1 MHCEVGSVRSISK
14 ESRLQYLA
22 RVVAWRWQSGAASME
37 FPRVVLVL
45 LLGGHTPRVG
55 EPLVAPRCSGVHGE
69 QENLVPRCATETLQ
83 TKRIESQG
91 SRLSIR
97 TGSSE
102 RRLHQRGCQK
112 KDEAASVRNNV
123 HVYFVLDVDKK
134 TTWNRRAQECLP
146 EGHLGETCTRRSTA
160 RHAACTPCICR
171 SLHRSFAF
179 LGRSLWK
186 RSRYRKRTNPMT

>member
-1 MHCEVGSVRSISK
+1 
-14 ESRLQYLA
+14 
-22 RVVAWRWQSGAASME
+22 ME

-55 EPLVAPRCSGVHGE
+55 EPLVAPLCSGVHGE

-83 TKRIESQG
+83 TKRIESHC
-91 SRLSIR
+91 SRLLIR

-102 RRLHQRGCQK
+102 RRLQRGCQK

-134 TTWNRRAQECLP
+134 TTWSRRAQECLP
-146 EGHLGETCTRRSTA
+146 EGHLGGLARDDPRHGMRHA
-160 RHAACTPCICR
+160 RHVSVAACIVRLP
-171 SLHRSFAF
+171 F
-179 LGRSLWK
+179 LGGVFGNARETESEPT
-186 RSRYRKRTNPMT
+186 R